1 MRRAAGFYAQ
11 MLFILARRCLCL
23 RLAFIIVALTTPR
36 AWAADIE
43 LSSTPELII
52 QSPLDYQVI
61 QRENR
66 TEGRLVVAG
75 TIRPR
80 AKDTALPDALEV
92 RLIGRSA
99 AGDLP
104 GNWQPLSFGLGNA
117 SFLSEINIPAG
128 GWYHLEIRA
137 LRQGVEMAAAS
148 VGHVGVGEV
157 FVIARQ
163 SNSANYG
170 EERQTTQ
177 TRLVAAFDGTGW
189 QLANDPQP
197 GAGGTR
203 GSFMPAFGDAMARRL
218 GVPIGIVAM
227 GIGSTSVREWL
238 PPGTRLARLP
248 TITRDVI
255 TNSAGQWEAAGKI
268 FTKFTDR
275 MKQLGPRG
283 FRAVLWHQ
291 GESDAKQ
298 ADPERTLPGDLYR
311 QSLEQLIRATRKEAG
326 WEIPWFV
333 AQVSYHSPD
342 DPGSPDLRAGQK
354 ALWDAGIALE
364 GPDTDTLTGDLREK
378 GGLGVH
384 LSAKGLREHGR
395 LWAEKV
401 GPWVEE
407 RIGP

>member
-1 MRRAAGFYAQ
+1 MRRAAGFCAK
-11 MLFILARRCLCL
+11 MLSIIARRCLCL
-23 RLAFIIVALTTPR
+23 WLTFIVVALTTPR

-43 LSSTPELII
+43 LSSTSELII

-66 TEGRLVVAG
+66 TEGKLVVAG
-75 TIRPR
+75 TIRLR
-80 AKDTALPDALEV
+80 AKGTLPDALEV

-99 AGDLP
+99 TGDLP
-104 GNWQPLSFGLGNA
+104 GNWQPLSFGSGNP
-117 SFLSEINIPAG
+117 SFRSEINIPAG
-128 GWYHLEIRA
+128 GWYHLEVRA

-148 VGHVGVGEV
+148 VGHVGMGEV
-157 FVIARQ
+157 FVIAGQ

-203 GSFMPAFGDAMARRL
+203 GSFMPAFGDAMAMRL

-248 TITRDVI
+248 TITRNVI